1 MSYIDQLAKKDKS
14 GKTSNIID
22 KGKKGEVGYVWSEST
37 KAAVQG
43 PSYFDPSVHG
53 KKGQKDP
60 REAKGG
66 EFDFSH
72 TKLNIN
78 DFSSG
83 KAPAESSGGP
93 QYIFKRPE
101 GSDMSQNNAGESAA
115 LNKRYELIKK
125 KLISEQNAQ
134 NQMQNEGMQ
143 RNLARTGNLNSGSG
157 LKLNQQMSEA
167 QLKQNESI
175 GESVEAE
182 KAGAQLQM
190 EEAQKNRAFA
200 TSERL
205 GSQEFASGERAAGEK
220 FARGERLSS
229 QGFSKQLFDADMK
242 FKTKAANIQQ
252 NQFGQQMKMAMEQF
266 KLDEK
271 VSMFNMDMAEKMW
284 NKKDMMEFFGNMHG
298 YSPRDGSTSWGN
310 SPWSGGGGG
319 GGGGGGSSMFTP
331 PGGGGGG
338 GGGGPTVICTHYFD
352 IGWTSKEVYDA
363 NQAYGKTN
371 IDRETKAN
379 YLAWAR
385 YAVVAMRAYPVLNT
399 LLWPIFYNWIYYMA
413 WVKGAVEKEPLFG
426 KFIFNT
432 TGIKFSNLVGPVI
445 RMFNR
450 KLVRM

>member
-1 MSYIDQLAKKDKS
+1 MSYLKQLASKDKS
-14 GKTSNIID
+14 GKTSAIVD
-22 KGKKGEVGYVWSEST
+22 RGQKGDVGYVWSEST

-43 PSYFDPSVHG
+43 PAYFNKDRWDGSKEKQKAD
-53 KKGQKDP
+53 KK
-60 REAKGG
+60 EIE
-66 EFDFSH
+66 EF
-72 TKLNIN
+72 
-78 DFSSG
+78 SG
-83 KAPAESSGGP
+83 KRVSMNANEFGTGKMESGGNGP

-101 GSDMSQNNAGESAA
+101 GSEMGQNNAGESEA
-115 LNKRYELIKK
+115 LNRRYELIKK
-125 KLISEQNAQ
+125 KLISEQGAQ

-143 RNLARTGNLNSGSG
+143 RNLARGGNLNSGAG
-157 LKLNQQMSEA
+157 LKLQQQMGEA

-190 EEAQKNRAFA
+190 EEAQRNRDFA

-205 GSQEFASGERAAGEK
+205 GGQEFASGERAAGES
-220 FARGERLSS
+220 FAKGERLGA

-242 FKTKAANIQQ
+242 FKTKSANIQQ
-252 NQFGQQMKMAMEQF
+252 SQFGQQMKMAMKQF

-298 YSPRDGSTSWGN
+298 YDPRTGGTSSGN
-310 SPWSGGGGG
+310 SPFFGGGGG
-319 GGGGGGSSMFTP
+319 GGGGGQSMFTP

-338 GGGGPTVICTHYFD
+338 GGGGPTVICSHYYE

-385 YAVVAMRAYPVLNT
+385 YMVAAMRAYPILNR

-413 WVKGAVEKEPLFG
+413 WVKGAAEHKPILG
-426 KFIFNT
+426 KFIFET

-445 RMFNR
+445 RMFNK
-450 KLVRM
+450 KLVRA